1 MKTRRLLAATAFAA
15 LGLIAI
21 PAAAYAVPAGG
32 DEPAGEEEL
41 PGPAGHAEEE
51 CIHLLEEGK
60 KIDDCQEAPN
70 PILPAGNEIVWGA
83 LAFAVLFLA
92 LLKWGL
98 PAVRKSMAAR
108 EERIKGD
115 LERAEQA
122 RLEAESELATYRQQ
136 LAEAKGEATRILE
149 EARQSADEVRRQIRA
164 QAEQEAG
171 DIRARAQEDA
181 GLAIERARAEVQSQ
195 VADLAIEL
203 AERIVEHNLD
213 RDTQIQLIE
222 NYINQVGSR

>member
-1 MKTRRLLAATAFAA
+1 MRIRRLLAATALAA
-15 LGLIAI
+15 LGVIAI
-21 PAAAYAVPAGG
+21 PAAAYAAPAGG
-32 DEPAGEEEL
+32 DEPTGEEEL

-122 RLEAESELATYRQQ
+122 RLESEAELAKYRQQ
-136 LAEAKGEATRILE
+136 LAEAKSEATRILE
-149 EARQSADEVRRQIRA
+149 EARQSADEVRRQVRA
-164 QAEQEAG
+164 QADQEATE
-171 DIRARAQEDA
+171 IRARAQEDA
-181 GLAIERARAEVQSQ
+181 GVAIERARAEVQAQ
-195 VADLAIEL
+195 VAELAIEL
-203 AERIVEHNLD
+203 AERIVEQNLD

>member
-1 MKTRRLLAATAFAA
+1 MTTRRLLAAAAVAA
-15 LGLIAI
+15 LGVIAI
-21 PAAAYAVPAGG
+21 PAAAYAAPAGG
-32 DEPAGEEEL
+32 GDPVGEEEL

-108 EERIKGD
+108 EERIKTD

-122 RLEAESELATYRQQ
+122 RLEGEAELAKYRQQ
-136 LAEAKGEATRILE
+136 LAEAKSEATRILE
-149 EARQSADEVRRQIRA
+149 EARQSADEVRRQVRG
-164 QAEQEAG
+164 QADQEANE
-171 DIRARAQEDA
+171 IRARAQEDA
-181 GLAIERARAEVQSQ
+181 QVAIERARAEVQAQ
-195 VADLAIEL
+195 VAELAIEL
-203 AERIVEHNLD
+203 AERVVEHNLD